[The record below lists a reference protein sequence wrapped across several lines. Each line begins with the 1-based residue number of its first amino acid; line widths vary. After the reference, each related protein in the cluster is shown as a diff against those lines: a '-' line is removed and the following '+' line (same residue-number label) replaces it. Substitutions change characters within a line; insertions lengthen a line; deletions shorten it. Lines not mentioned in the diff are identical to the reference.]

1 MVCWS
6 NVGTIRELP
15 LRASPANRSYA
26 YTSPERALHNLRVS
40 PFVEE
45 MSDRTKR
52 ARKVESLEMD
62 PREVLLGIDLDEVK
76 GQRRPAAPE
85 RLMSDEKKKKD
96 DVDLLEQL
104 KRLRKTV
111 ERDHDR
117 RLRGIEINIRW
128 LMVLVGGEVLAIIGF
143 ALGSI
148 ASP

>member
-1 MVCWS
+1 
-6 NVGTIRELP
+6 
-15 LRASPANRSYA
+15 
-26 YTSPERALHNLRVS
+26 
-40 PFVEE
+40 
-45 MSDRTKR
+45 
-52 ARKVESLEMD
+52 MD

-111 ERDHDR
+111 ERDHDQ